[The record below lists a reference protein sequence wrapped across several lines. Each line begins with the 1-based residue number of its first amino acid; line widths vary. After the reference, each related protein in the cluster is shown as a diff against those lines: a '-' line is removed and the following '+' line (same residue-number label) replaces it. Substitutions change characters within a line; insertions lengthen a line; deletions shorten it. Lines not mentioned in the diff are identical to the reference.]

1 MLRLIRIFVPFL
13 LAFGSMSAAPAFPPT
28 APGVTELKTL
38 PAGLLV
44 RREVQGDYFDK
55 SGELFRPLFR
65 YIQRKDIAMTT
76 PVESHPGDTSAMLF
90 WIAASE
96 RPKAESDLAP
106 AAPVIPEGVVVLQR
120 PAQLVVSHGDRGG
133 YSRKHFEQAREAV
146 LAWVAARP
154 ELKVVGE
161 AYGVYWNSPFVPP
174 FLKRYEVHIPVS
186 LVTSQP

>member
-1 MLRLIRIFVPFL
+1 MLCSIRFFVPFL
-13 LAFGSMSAAPAFPPT
+13 LAFASMSAASAFSPT
-28 APGVTELKTL
+28 APGVTELKTV

-44 RREVQGDYFDK
+44 RREVQGDYFYK

-76 PVESHPGDTSAMLF
+76 PVESHPGATSAMLF

-96 RPKAESDLAP
+96 RPKAEGDLAP

-120 PAQLVVSHGDRGG
+120 PAQLVVSRGDRGG
-133 YSRKHFEQAREAV
+133 YSRKHFEQAREVV

-154 ELKVVGE
+154 ELKVAGE
-161 AYGVYWNSPFVPP
+161 AYGVYWNSPFMPP
-174 FLKRYEVHIPVS
+174 FLKRYEVHIPVR